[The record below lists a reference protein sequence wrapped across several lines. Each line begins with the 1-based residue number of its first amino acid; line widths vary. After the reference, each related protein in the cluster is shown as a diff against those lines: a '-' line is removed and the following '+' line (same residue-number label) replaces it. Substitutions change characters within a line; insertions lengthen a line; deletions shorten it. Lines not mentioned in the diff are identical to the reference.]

1 MTTTVVSS
9 GVCSGNL
16 GGGVQQASVI
26 VAPRCSLSYSLADLK
41 IQRKI
46 YLPAIDVCCDV
57 FNDFQPSQP
66 TLTSSPIGNGCYFF
80 GFMDPAT
87 VARDTSKMAI
97 NLDGV

>member
-46 YLPAIDVCCDV
+46 YLQQLMFVVMFSMI
-57 FNDFQPSQP
+57 FNLAS
-66 TLTSSPIGNGCYFF
+66 
-80 GFMDPAT
+80 
-87 VARDTSKMAI
+87 RH
-97 NLDGV
+97 